1 MFTGL
6 ITDIGTISAVES
18 MSAGVRLTIVSGY
31 DRLVVG
37 ESIACNGAC
46 LTVVN
51 VIPRSSR
58 DPDPAIQRGDSF
70 DVELSS
76 ETLACTEK
84 SYWKK
89 DGKLNLERALQVGD
103 RLGGHFVTGH
113 VDSLAEILSIK
124 PEGDCFALN
133 VRAPQT
139 LSKFIAAKGSVTLN
153 GISLT
158 VNRVSGDDFEV
169 MIIPH
174 SWANTTLN
182 TLKPGDRL
190 HLEIDLL
197 ARYLARLKE

>member
-6 ITDIGTISAVES
+6 ITAIGTVA
-18 MSAGVRLTIVSGY
+18 AFDGTWLTVASNYENIT
-31 DRLVVG
+31 LG

-46 LTVVN
+46 LTVV
-51 VIPRSSR
+51 
-58 DPDPAIQRGDSF
+58 AINGSTF
-70 DVELSS
+70 DVALSP
-76 ETLACTEK
+76 ETLDCTEN

-89 DGKLNLERALQVGD
+89 DGTLNLERALQVGD

-113 VDSLAEILSIK
+113 VDGLAEILSIT
-124 PEGDCFALN
+124 PEGDCFALTL
-133 VRAPQT
+133 RAPHT

-158 VNRVSGDDFEV
+158 VNRVNDDDFEV

-174 SWANTTLN
+174 TWANTTLH
-182 TLKPGDRL
+182 TLKPGDLL

-197 ARYLARLKE
+197 ARYLDRLKSA

>member
-6 ITDIGTISAVES
+6 ITAIGTITAAHET
-18 MSAGVRLTIVSGY
+18 AGGKRLTIVSEY
-31 DRLVVG
+31 ENLVLG

-46 LTVVN
+46 LTVV
-51 VIPRSSR
+51 
-58 DPDPAIQRGDSF
+58 AINGGNF

-84 SYWKK
+84 TYWQE
-89 DGKLNLERALQVGD
+89 GGTLNLERALQVGD

-113 VDSLAEILSIK
+113 VDGLAELMSIT
-124 PEGDCFALN
+124 PHGDCFALTL
-133 VRAPQT
+133 RAPQA

-158 VNRVSGDDFEV
+158 VNRVENDDFEV

-174 SWANTTLN
+174 TWQHTTLN
-182 TLKPGDRL
+182 TLQPNAHL

-197 ARYLARLKE
+197 ARYLERVHRGVDNATPLAYS